1 MFVLHNAQNIP
12 EYYVFKSILS
22 LLKHRKGVCTPSL
35 SFEYM
40 LESLRLRIYYVY
52 FYIIQRNL
60 TRLLSSLLISK
71 VVYTIFIN
79 LHNIKKRTE
88 QKLPTVLLYCK
99 IDIRNKK
106 KRFTCLP
113 WGSTRR
119 TLRDWSHFHSA
130 SDVIEMEG
138 YSTDVPH
145 CSRNYVLKN
154 RYRAWVE
161 LLCFL
166 YFQLHKWSW
175 IV

>member
-1 MFVLHNAQNIP
+1 LFVLHNAQNIP

-79 LHNIKKRTE
+79 LHNIKKRAE

-106 KRFTCLP
+106 KNDLHVCRVGVRGGHYVIDLIFIVLL
-113 WGSTRR
+113 
-119 TLRDWSHFHSA
+119 TL
-130 SDVIEMEG
+130 
-138 YSTDVPH
+138 
-145 CSRNYVLKN
+145 
-154 RYRAWVE
+154 
-161 LLCFL
+161 
-166 YFQLHKWSW
+166 
-175 IV
+175 